1 MDLGGIRRV
10 KGTKSPSLAVH
21 RATLQAPIRL
31 FGQFQKGISPK
42 LGGQARLSLTIPP
55 NGEPLILMRDNEGY
69 ERNIDV

>member
-1 MDLGGIRRV
+1 MLFQRPVGL
-10 KGTKSPSLAVH
+10 P
-21 RATLQAPIRL
+21 LQAYPGL
-31 FGQFQKGISPK
+31 FKQFQKWNSRK